1 MVRLRRV
8 GREFAAAES
17 LGRIT
22 RGLPAFTP
30 LKSGERGTVVDAGDP
45 SQALVQLRRTLRDF
59 EALRR
64 RGCIGRVAPSVTV
77 VDAGDPPQMRAF
89 VFCVRPRHCT

>member
-17 LGRIT
+17 LRRIT

-30 LKSGERGTVVDAGDP
+30 LKSGERGTVVDAGGGTRP
-45 SQALVQLRRTLRDF
+45 GRSFGCAELCGTLGAL
-59 EALRR
+59 
-64 RGCIGRVAPSVTV
+64 
-77 VDAGDPPQMRAF
+77 
-89 VFCVRPRHCT
+89 